1 MTDLE
6 LACSLKGYAS
16 IKATPV
22 DNGHILVEVFDRGDK
37 CLMWLDAKDALT
49 LGAALIMFAGKL

>member
-6 LACSLKGYAS
+6 LACSLVGYTTL
-16 IKATPV
+16 KVRTQ
-22 DNGHILVEVFDRGDK
+22 DNGIHLEIETQGDSISF
-37 CLMWLDAKDALT
+37 LLDAKDALT